1 MGFFLPLR
9 RYTNSPF
16 KSEPSPFAFPP
27 LPVTEDVYTEKAF
40 YMALKT
46 PSYNYAQRSATPRIV
61 ITICVQGIG
70 ILFRSVKFLTLLTY
84 ITGTCQF
91 KPVLCY
97 EIFKKWPLLSLFP
110 GCIRKILPCF
120 SLNSNFGTFNSCSG
134 LFPFR
139 HTTLSY
145 YVREFKIYHRPSESK
160 SSLIKSSRSPNVYKL
175 NLIIICPRSQFYT
188 CNDII

>member
-1 MGFFLPLR
+1 MASPYLELR
-9 RYTNSPF
+9 IS
-16 KSEPSPFAFPP
+16 S
-27 LPVTEDVYTEKAF
+27 L
-40 YMALKT
+40 
-46 PSYNYAQRSATPRIV
+46 SYSQRSATPQMLKFIY
-61 ITICVQGIG
+61 VQGIG

-84 ITGTCQF
+84 KTGKCQSE
-91 KPVLCY
+91 PVLCY

-120 SLNSNFGTFNSCSG
+120 SLNNNFGTFNSCSG

-160 SSLIKSSRSPNVYKL
+160 SSLIKSSRSPNVYKY
-175 NLIIICPRSQFYT
+175 NLSEITILYLR
-188 CNDII
+188 